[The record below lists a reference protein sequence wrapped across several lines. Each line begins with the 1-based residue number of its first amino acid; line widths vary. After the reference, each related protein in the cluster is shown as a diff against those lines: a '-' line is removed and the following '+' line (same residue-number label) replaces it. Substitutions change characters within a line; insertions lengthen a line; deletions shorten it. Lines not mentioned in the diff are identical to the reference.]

1 MNGQLNN
8 NDYISLNKR
17 LFQVGNAQPEKQNYI
32 FPIDK
37 ESSENEAAIFSLN
50 NDFSL
55 NECFQVYVR
64 ARPLNQKELAISNPK
79 KRLNIIKKQE
89 NMVININIFIL
100 V

>member
-1 MNGQLNN
+1 MNGPLNN

-17 LFQVGNAQPEKQNYI
+17 LFQVGQPEKQNYI

-37 ESSENEAAIFSLN
+37 EGSENDPAIFSLN